1 MKMKNIL
8 IIFVLILLSDIQ
20 SNNNIKKEMNVN
32 EYNKKQLE
40 RIRKKKQIKKN
51 SKNLTYFED
60 ENDILMRQLEEG
72 TFVYERCDHG
82 HTPDV
87 VSDCTRFQTE
97 ESSCCYFTYGSDIG
111 CIKLRTRY
119 LGSINYGDLYL
130 ECQSKFLN
138 YFISILI
145 LNLIILF

>member
-1 MKMKNIL
+1 MKKTL
-8 IIFVLILLSDIQ
+8 IILFLLLLSKIQ
-20 SNNNIKKEMNVN
+20 SNSNVKKEMNVN
-32 EYNKKQLE
+32 IYNKKQIEKLK
-40 RIRKKKQIKKN
+40 KKKQKNN

-60 ENDILMRQLEEG
+60 EKDILMRQLLEG
-72 TFVYERCDHG
+72 TFVYERCDNG

-87 VSDCTRFQTE
+87 VHDCTRFQTD

-111 CIKLRTRY
+111 CIKLKTRY

-130 ECQSKFLN
+130 ECQSKFLK
-138 YFISILI
+138 YFISIL